1 MNLKGNYS
9 MRKNIFVCIL
19 FFMLLISLVGCGS
32 STNTNGV
39 PDPDKIVPKRYNLI
53 ENLESS
59 GYSIEILTNIDGSNL
74 VVDRV
79 IAKKEDKFIDIVY
92 GLSTEDASKAFELYC
107 GIYTDDY
114 YILAQNGDYVYCV
127 SDKQTFSKAGF
138 TTIDNVGEQHINN

>member
-1 MNLKGNYS
+1 
-9 MRKNIFVCIL
+9 MRKNIFLCIL
-19 FFMLLISLVGCGS
+19 VFIFVISLVGCGS

-39 PDPDKIVPKRYNLI
+39 PDPDKIVPKRDNLI

-59 GYSIEILTNIDGSNL
+59 GYSIETLTNIDGSDL

-79 IAKKEDKFIDIVY
+79 IAKKREDFIDIVY
-92 GLSTEDASKAFELYC
+92 GLSTKDASEVFKLYC

-138 TTIDNVGEQHINN
+138 TTTDNVGEQYINN

>member
-1 MNLKGNYS
+1 
-9 MRKNIFVCIL
+9 MRNNIFACMLVFIL
-19 FFMLLISLVGCGS
+19 VISMVGCGS

-39 PDPDKIVPKRYNLI
+39 PDPDKIVPKRDILI

-59 GYSIEILTNIDGSNL
+59 GYSIEALNNIDSSDL

-79 IAKKEDKFIDIVY
+79 IAKKGDKFIDIVY

-127 SDKQTFSKAGF
+127 SDKQTFSMAGF
-138 TTIDNVGEQHINN
+138 TSTGNVGVQYIHN